1 MQTRTQVNDK
11 NSAYKLSTQV
21 KNILHEK
28 GLSFLFTYND
38 YKYFKIQ
45 VKNKFNQANEI
56 ANLFIQYHEPNKN
69 DYNDYVF

>member
-1 MQTRTQVNDK
+1 MQTRTQLNDK
-11 NSAYKLSTQV
+11 NSTYKLSTQV

>member
-1 MQTRTQVNDK
+1 MQTRTQLNDK